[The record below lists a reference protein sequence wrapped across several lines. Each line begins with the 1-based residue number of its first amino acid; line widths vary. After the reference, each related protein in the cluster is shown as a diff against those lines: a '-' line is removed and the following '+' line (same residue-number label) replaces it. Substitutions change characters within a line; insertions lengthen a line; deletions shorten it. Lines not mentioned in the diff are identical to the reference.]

1 MSDGALSQDEI
12 DALMSGSST
21 GGFDFGGDS
30 PSGGAPA
37 SADGLTVQ
45 EKNNFQDLVNS
56 VTETQAATLTGMM
69 GKNVSIQKAAV
80 EVVDGASV
88 ASAFPGNFIRINSSF
103 TEGISGYH
111 AYVIPE
117 DLSKTIAALLTGLE
131 QVDLDEAS
139 MSAISEAVN
148 TISGSALTAFG
159 DKKNLTIMTEP
170 AAADIKS
177 AADSDI
183 QPGSLVKVTFPV
195 SVEGENPSAFY
206 ELFDISAVRTLAGTE
221 PSGSQMQ
228 AAGGAADVD
237 DLLSGFGMGAAP
249 QGGGMQ
255 SVPSSGGGMGAAMGN
270 MGFGGMQGGGMR
282 GPAQNINVQGVQ
294 YPPLTGGSMD
304 SEQGNI
310 SLLMDVNMEMTVE
323 LGRTKKPIR
332 EILSMGEGTI
342 IELDKLAG
350 EPVDILVNHK
360 LIANGEVVVIDE
372 NFGVRV
378 TKIVS
383 QNAGLTDL
391 S

>member
-12 DALMSGSST
+12 DALMSGGSA
-21 GGFDFGGDS
+21 GGMDFGLDS
-30 PSGGAPA
+30 PAGGAPA
-37 SADGLTVQ
+37 SAGSLSDA
-45 EKNNFQDLVNS
+45 EIQDFRSLINS

-69 GKNVSIQKAAV
+69 GKTVSIQSASV
-80 EVVDGASV
+80 EVADGSSV
-88 ASAFPGNFIRINSSF
+88 PSSVPGNFIRINASF

-117 DLSKTIAALLTGLE
+117 DLSKTIASLLTGLE

-139 MSAISEAVN
+139 MSAIGEAIN

-159 DKKNLTIMTEP
+159 DKKNITIMTDP
-170 AAADIKS
+170 VSADLKS
-177 AADSDI
+177 ADDSDI

-195 SVEGENPSAFY
+195 TVEGEDPSSFY
-206 ELFDISAVRTLAGTE
+206 ELFDISAVQALVGAE
-221 PSGSQMQ
+221 PQ
-228 AAGGAADVD
+228 AAAGAADVD

-255 SVPSSGGGMGAAMGN
+255 SAPASGGGMGAAMGGMSGGMGG
-270 MGFGGMQGGGMR
+270 MGFGGMQA
-282 GPAQNINVQGVQ
+282 PAQNINVQSVQ
-294 YPPLTGGSMD
+294 YPPLTGGNMD

-383 QNAGLTDL
+383 PNAGLTDL

>member
-12 DALMSGSST
+12 DALMSGGSG
-21 GGFDFGGDS
+21 GGFDFGGDTAA
-30 PSGGAPA
+30 GGAPA
-37 SADGLTVQ
+37 SGGGLSDTEKQ
-45 EKNNFQDLVNS
+45 EFQNLLNT

-69 GKNVSIQKAAV
+69 GKTVAIQGASV
-80 EVVDGASV
+80 EVVDGTSV
-88 ASAFPGNFIRINSSF
+88 ASSLDGNFIRINSSF
-103 TEGISGYH
+103 TDGISGYH
-111 AYVIPE
+111 SYVIPE
-117 DLSKTIAALLTGLE
+117 ALSKTIASLLTGLE
-131 QVDLDEAS
+131 QAELDEAS

-159 DKKNLTIMTEP
+159 DKKNITIMTEP
-170 AAADIKS
+170 PAADLKS
-177 AADSDI
+177 QDDSDI
-183 QPGSLVKVTFPV
+183 QPGQLVKATFPV
-195 SVEGENPSAFY
+195 TVEGEEPSSFF
-206 ELFDISAVRTLAGTE
+206 ELFDISAVKSLVGAE
-221 PSGSQMQ
+221 AQ
-228 AAGGAADVD
+228 AAAGAGDVD

-249 QGGGMQ
+249 QNGGGM
-255 SVPSSGGGMGAAMGN
+255 SSGMGGAAMGGMGD
-270 MGFGGMQGGGMR
+270 MGFGGMAGGGMQA
-282 GPAQNINVQGVQ
+282 PAQNINVQGVQ
-294 YPPLTGGSMD
+294 YPPLSGGNMD

-383 QNAGLTDL
+383 PNAGLTDL

>member
-12 DALMSGSST
+12 DALMSGGSAGGMDFGMDSPAGGVQAST
-21 GGFDFGGDS
+21 GSLSDS
-30 PSGGAPA
+30 
-37 SADGLTVQ
+37 
-45 EKNNFQDLVNS
+45 EIKEFQNLINS

-69 GKNVSIQKAAV
+69 GKTVSIQ
-80 EVVDGASV
+80 GASV
-88 ASAFPGNFIRINSSF
+88 EVTDGSSVPSSVPGNFIRINSSF
-103 TEGISGYH
+103 NEGISGYH

-117 DLSKTIAALLTGLE
+117 DLSKTIASLLTGLE
-131 QVDLDEAS
+131 QVDIDEAS
-139 MSAISEAVN
+139 MSAISEAIN
-148 TISGSALTAFG
+148 TISGSALTVFG
-159 DKKNLTIMTEP
+159 DKKNITIMTEP
-170 AAADIKS
+170 VSADLKS
-177 AADSDI
+177 ADDSDI

-195 SVEGENPSAFY
+195 TVEGENPSSFY
-206 ELFDISAVRTLAGTE
+206 ELFDISAVQSLV
-221 PSGSQMQ
+221 GSDAQPQ
-228 AAGGAADVD
+228 AAAGAADVD

-255 SVPSSGGGMGAAMGN
+255 SSPASGGGMGAAMGGMGD
-270 MGFGGMQGGGMR
+270 MGFGGMQA
-282 GPAQNINVQGVQ
+282 PAQNINVQSVQ
-294 YPPLTGGSMD
+294 YPPLSGGGMD

-383 QNAGLTDL
+383 PNAGLTDL

>member
-12 DALMSGSST
+12 DALMSGGSG
-21 GGFDFGGDS
+21 GGFDFGGD
-30 PSGGAPA
+30 PASGGAPA
-37 SADGLTVQ
+37 SGGGLTDT
-45 EKNNFQDLVNS
+45 EKQDFQNLVNS

-69 GKNVSIQKAAV
+69 GKTVSIQ
-80 EVVDGASV
+80 GASV
-88 ASAFPGNFIRINSSF
+88 EVIDGSSVASSLDGNFIRINSSF
-103 TEGISGYH
+103 TDGITGYH
-111 AYVIPE
+111 SYVIPE
-117 DLSKTIAALLTGLE
+117 ELSKSIAANLTGLE
-131 QVDLDEAS
+131 QVDLDEAA
-139 MSAISEAVN
+139 MSAISEAIN
-148 TISGSALTAFG
+148 TIAGSALTAFG
-159 DKKNLTIMTEP
+159 DKKNITIMTEP
-170 AAADIKS
+170 AAADLKS

-183 QPGSLVKVTFPV
+183 QPGSLAKVTFPV
-195 SVEGENPSAFY
+195 TVEGENPSSFF
-206 ELFDISAVRTLAGTE
+206 ELFDISAVKSLVQSEAA
-221 PSGSQMQ
+221 SQQPQ
-228 AAGGAADVD
+228 AAGAGDVD
-237 DLLSGFGMGAAP
+237 DLLSGLGMGTSP
-249 QGGGMQ
+249 QQGGGMAAGMG
-255 SVPSSGGGMGAAMGN
+255 SMGGGAAGGMGDMGFGAMGGGMQAPS
-270 MGFGGMQGGGMR
+270 QS
-282 GPAQNINVQGVQ
+282 INVQNVQ
-294 YPPLTGGSMD
+294 YPPLSGGSMD

-383 QNAGLTDL
+383 PNAGLTDL

>member
-21 GGFDFGGDS
+21 GGFDFGGES
-30 PSGGAPA
+30 PAGGAQA
-37 SADGLTVQ
+37 SAEGLSDS
-45 EKNNFQDLVNS
+45 EKQDFQNLVNS

-69 GKNVSIQKAAV
+69 GKTVTIQGASA

-88 ASAFPGNFIRINSSF
+88 ASSVPGNFIRINSSF

-117 DLSKTIAALLTGLE
+117 DLSKTIASLLTGLE

-148 TISGSALTAFG
+148 TIAGSALTAFG
-159 DKKNLTIMTEP
+159 DKKNITIMTEP
-170 AAADIKS
+170 AAAELKNSD
-177 AADSDI
+177 DSDI

-195 SVEGENPSAFY
+195 TVEGENPSAFY
-206 ELFDISAVRTLAGTE
+206 ELFDISAVKALTGSDS
-221 PSGSQMQ
+221 SGQQQ
-228 AAGGAADVD
+228 AAAGAGNVD
-237 DLLSGFGMGAAP
+237 DLLSGFGMGSAA

-255 SVPSSGGGMGAAMGN
+255 SSPASGGGMGAAMGD
-270 MGFGGMQGGGMR
+270 MGFGGMQGGGMQA
-282 GPAQNINVQGVQ
+282 PSQNINVQGVQ

-383 QNAGLTDL
+383 PNAGLTDL

>member
-21 GGFDFGGDS
+21 GGFDFGGDTA
-30 PSGGAPA
+30 SGGATA
-37 SADGLTVQ
+37 SGGGLTDS
-45 EKNNFQDLVNS
+45 EKKDFQNLINS

-69 GKNVSIQKAAV
+69 GKTVSIQNASV
-80 EVVDGASV
+80 ETVDGSSV
-88 ASAFPGNFIRINSSF
+88 ASSFSGNFIRINSSF
-103 TEGISGYH
+103 TEGITGYH
-111 AYVIPE
+111 SYVIPE
-117 DLSKTIAALLTGLE
+117 DLSKTIASMLTGLE
-131 QVDLDEAS
+131 QVELDEAS
-139 MSAISEAVN
+139 MSAISEAIN
-148 TISGSALTAFG
+148 TIAGSALTAFG
-159 DKKNLTIMTEP
+159 DKNNLTIMTEP
-170 AAADIKS
+170 ASADLKS

-183 QPGSLVKVTFPV
+183 QPGQLVKVTFPV
-195 SVEGENPSAFY
+195 TVEGETPSSFI
-206 ELFDISAVRTLAGTE
+206 ELFDISAVKSLVQSEDQLA
-221 PSGSQMQ
+221 P
-228 AAGGAADVD
+228 AGAADVD

-249 QGGGMQ
+249 QQGGGMQ
-255 SVPSSGGGMGAAMGN
+255 APAQNLSRGGGMGSMGN
-270 MGFGGMQGGGMR
+270 MGFGGMQGGGMQA
-282 GPAQNINVQGVQ
+282 PSQSINVQNVQ
-294 YPPLTGGSMD
+294 YPPLTGGHMD
-304 SEQGNI
+304 TEQGNI

-383 QNAGLTDL
+383 PNAGLADM